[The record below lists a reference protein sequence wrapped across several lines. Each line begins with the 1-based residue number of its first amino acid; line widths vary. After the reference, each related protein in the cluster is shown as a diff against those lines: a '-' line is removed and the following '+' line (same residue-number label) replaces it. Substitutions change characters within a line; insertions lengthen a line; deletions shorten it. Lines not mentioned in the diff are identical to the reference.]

1 MQASMQE
8 PSAVNHIKRQRHP
21 LHSSAGLHRTPAHLW
36 SGVDR
41 PPATPHPPPLSWLPW
56 TSSVC
61 CLCSPVTGW
70 SSRWGGFVWPWV
82 VRHTPPLILPSESLQ
97 RTMAN
102 ICELPECS
110 IRKRR
115 PVGWECVHVGG
126 GVRVRGVDYWSW
138 GWARRSSAMCLCM
151 SISHQCLGYVSWLA
165 NGLGVLSPVLEIA
178 LTPFSAWGRPEF
190 THAHTGKL
198 VTWLLCFK
206 QWNQLPWTCCLPNL
220 MPFYISHN
228 LHLSDCVYSFCSF
241 PAHVYE

>member
-1 MQASMQE
+1 MQVSMQE

-36 SGVDR
+36 SAVDR
-41 PPATPHPPPLSWLPW
+41 PTTTAPPA

-97 RTMAN
+97 RAMAN
-102 ICELPECS
+102 ICELPKCS

-126 GVRVRGVDYWSW
+126 GVWEVLITEAEAEHAEAVPCVY
-138 GWARRSSAMCLCM
+138 ACL
-151 SISHQCLGYVSWLA
+151 SV
-165 NGLGVLSPVLEIA
+165 
-178 LTPFSAWGRPEF
+178 TSAWVMWAG
-190 THAHTGKL
+190 
-198 VTWLLCFK
+198 
-206 QWNQLPWTCCLPNL
+206 
-220 MPFYISHN
+220 
-228 LHLSDCVYSFCSF
+228 
-241 PAHVYE
+241 